1 MKKSNLVIG
10 VVSILIILA
19 SLAFMLCDIFIPIY
33 LWYHPVLNFLAFI
46 LIGFGLLCIVL
57 GVIKKS
63 TFYYFLSVLF
73 LTPAIF
79 YILIQY
85 IKWWIVLIILICLC
99 SVLAI
104 LGVILF
110 GNKSESIALNELPD
124 YKNYKERYAEKQ
136 ANATQEEL
144 PKIKSFKD

>member
-10 VVSILIILA
+10 IVSILIVLA
-19 SLAFMLCDIFIPIY
+19 SLTFMLCDIFIPIY

-46 LIGFGLLCIVL
+46 LIGFGVLCLVL
-57 GVIKKS
+57 GIIKKA
-63 TFYYFLSVLF
+63 TFYYFLSILF
-73 LTPAIF
+73 LAPAIF

-85 IKWWIVLIILICLC
+85 IKWWIVSVIIICLC

-104 LGVILF
+104 IGVILF
-110 GNKSESIALNELPD
+110 GNKSESIALNESPN

-136 ANATQEEL
+136 ANEIQEEL